1 MRKKLDRLE
10 LNLKLQ
16 AVALES
22 LLEDIKEIQNKL
34 SEIENRFNIETTTI
48 SDEEALVL
56 MEELLSG
63 EEHN

>member
-34 SEIENRFNIETTTI
+34 SEIE
-48 SDEEALVL
+48 
-56 MEELLSG
+56 LLSG